1 MLIAVATIS
10 LSIVECVGRLL
21 LFWGTDVAPH
31 SSIWGGG
38 MWRLWCALF
47 IVTSPILVSH
57 ALASVVAYLIAHT
70 NFGSA
75 QNGVFAVSRT
85 RERIRFG
92 CDVN

>member
-10 LSIVECVGRLL
+10 LSIVECFGRLL
-21 LFWGTDVAPH
+21 LFWGTVAT
-31 SSIWGGG
+31 
-38 MWRLWCALF
+38 LVCFVF

-75 QNGVFAVSRT
+75 QNGVFAVSRI
-85 RERIRFG
+85 RERICFG

>member
-21 LFWGTDVAPH
+21 LFWGTDVPTFVNLGRRYVATLVCF
-31 SSIWGGG
+31 
-38 MWRLWCALF
+38 MF
-47 IVTSPILVSH
+47 VVTSPILVSH
-57 ALASVVAYLIAHT
+57 ALASVVADLIAHT

-75 QNGVFAVSRT
+75 QNGVFAVSRI

>member
-1 MLIAVATIS
+1 MYFINPNFEVLTNTRSFSNVS
-10 LSIVECVGRLL
+10 VECVATLVS
-21 LFWGTDVAPH
+21 F
-31 SSIWGGG
+31 
-38 MWRLWCALF
+38 MF

-75 QNGVFAVSRT
+75 QNGMFVVSRI
-85 RERIRFG
+85 RERIRLG